1 MGCVPAEPTAVSPDG
16 RNLPPNRFRVERP
29 GAVFRLPNSFGRGKI
44 TDMETV
50 TNTTTALNQL
60 LEPLSQTL
68 GVEAALSISG
78 LKIDPAIQTR
88 IEELADRC
96 NEGLLTEAERAEYSG
111 YVEGAEILA
120 LIKSKARRYLASHVA
135 G

>member
-1 MGCVPAEPTAVSPDG
+1 
-16 RNLPPNRFRVERP
+16 
-29 GAVFRLPNSFGRGKI
+29 
-44 TDMETV
+44 METV

-60 LEPLSQTL
+60 LEPLSRTL
-68 GVEAALSISG
+68 GVEAARSLTV
-78 LKIDPAIQTR
+78 LQIDPAIQAR

-96 NEGLLTEAERAEYSG
+96 NEGLLTESERAEYSG

-120 LIKSKARRYLASHVA
+120 LIKSKALRYLASHSA

>member
-1 MGCVPAEPTAVSPDG
+1 MTRRAFELANAFGCD
-16 RNLPPNRFRVERP
+16 
-29 GAVFRLPNSFGRGKI
+29 RLE
-44 TDMETV
+44 DMETV

-68 GVEAALSISG
+68 GVDAARSLAG
-78 LKIDPAIQTR
+78 LQIDPAIQAR

-96 NEGLLTEAERAEYSG
+96 NEGLLTEAERAEYAG

-120 LIKSKARRYLASHVA
+120 IIKSKARRYLANYTVS
-135 G
+135 

>member
-1 MGCVPAEPTAVSPDG
+1 MK
-16 RNLPPNRFRVERP
+16 
-29 GAVFRLPNSFGRGKI
+29 LPNFFGRDKI
-44 TDMETV
+44 SDVETV
-50 TNTTTALNQL
+50 TNTTTALNQM

-68 GVEAALSISG
+68 GVEAAKSITG
-78 LKIDPAIQTR
+78 LQIDPAIQAR

-135 G
+135 S

>member
-1 MGCVPAEPTAVSPDG
+1 
-16 RNLPPNRFRVERP
+16 
-29 GAVFRLPNSFGRGKI
+29 
-44 TDMETV
+44 METV

-78 LKIDPAIQTR
+78 LTIDPTIQAR

-96 NEGLLTEAERAEYSG
+96 NEGLLTEAERAEYLG